1 MYDVN
6 HRTIKKKMFSFIFF
20 FVEKMQMIQMTTM
33 TTVKPKGVDYFES
46 YADAYTMKKH
56 LALNFAQY
64 LRKKNIVLDPD
75 TFMQR
80 LDAYSKSKG
89 IKHISKLN
97 IYDIDACLNILN
109 SV

>member
-6 HRTIKKKMFSFIFF
+6 HRTIEKKMFSFLFF
-20 FVEKMQMIQMTTM
+20 FVEKMQMIQMTS
-33 TTVKPKGVDYFES
+33 VKPKKIDHFES

-64 LRKKNIVLDPD
+64 LRKKNILLDPD

-80 LDAYSKSKG
+80 LDTYSKSKG
-89 IKHISKLN
+89 IKNISKLN
-97 IYDIDACLNILN
+97 IYDIDACLSILN

>member
-6 HRTIKKKMFSFIFF
+6 HRTIKKKNVQLHFF
-20 FVEKMQMIQMTTM
+20 FRRKMQMIQMTTM

-64 LRKKNIVLDPD
+64 LRKKYCVG
-75 TFMQR
+75 
-80 LDAYSKSKG
+80 S
-89 IKHISKLN
+89 
-97 IYDIDACLNILN
+97 
-109 SV
+109 